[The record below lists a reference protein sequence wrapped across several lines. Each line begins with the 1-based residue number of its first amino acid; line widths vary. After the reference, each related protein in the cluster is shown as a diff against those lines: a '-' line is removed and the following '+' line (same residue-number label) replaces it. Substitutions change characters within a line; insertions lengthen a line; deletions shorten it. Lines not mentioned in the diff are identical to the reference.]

1 MTAAALKP
9 RSPVAAKPLV
19 EGEFVFTE
27 GDFRQIAAM
36 VHGDAGIALPDAKAT
51 LVYSR
56 LAKRL
61 RALGLESFKD
71 YCALVA
77 GRDGVDERQRMLAAL
92 TTNVTRFFREPHH
105 FDHLRQQ
112 LLPSLIGAARSGG
125 KIRLWSAACS
135 SGQEPYSMAMALLA
149 AMPDAAQHDVRILA
163 TDIDPNVVAEAR
175 EGVYADNLLAGVPDE
190 YRRRWTRP
198 ARGASGDVQM
208 AEELGELITFR
219 ELNLIGDWPMKGGF
233 QAIFCRNVAIYFDDP
248 TQHRLWGRFAPLLKA
263 DGMLY
268 IGHSERVAGPAIG
281 CFDPAGITTY
291 RRNAE
296 PVR

>member
-1 MTAAALKP
+1 MSTAAAV
-9 RSPVAAKPLV
+9 RSRPSVSAQPLV

-27 GDFRQIAAM
+27 SDFRQIAAM

-61 RALGLESFKD
+61 RALGLQSFKD

-77 GRDGVDERQRMLAAL
+77 GLDGVDERQRMLAAL

-105 FDHLRQQ
+105 FDHLRQK
-112 LLPSLIGAARSGG
+112 LLPSLIDRARSGG

-163 TDIDPNVVAEAR
+163 TDIDPNVVAEGR
-175 EGVYADNLLAGVPDE
+175 EGVYAEGLLSGVPDE
-190 YRRRWTRP
+190 YRKRWTRP
-198 ARGASGDVQM
+198 SRAAGHVQM

-219 ELNLIGDWPMKGGF
+219 ELNLIGDWPMKGTF

-248 TQHRLWGRFAPLLKA
+248 TQHRLWGRFAPLLST

-268 IGHSERVAGPAIG
+268 IGHSERVAGSAAAA
-281 CFDPAGITTY
+281 FEPAGITAY
-291 RRNAE
+291 RRNAG
-296 PVR
+296 PAQ